1 LPIPDLEALPMDTV
15 MITGANRG
23 LGLELAKQYAADGWR
38 VIACSRRSSPGL
50 AGLAGLQSKVRV
62 FGLDVTDH
70 GQMEKLAAELREEAI
85 DVLINNAG
93 TMGKSAFGGSAST
106 DQRFGN
112 IDYDD
117 FEKILQINV
126 IAPLRMA
133 ETFVEHV
140 ARSRQKK
147 IVTLSSMVGS
157 VSLNTSGGLYG
168 YRASKAAVN
177 AIMKSMWIDL
187 AERGILA
194 VAMHP
199 GWVRTE
205 MGGPNADID
214 AATSVAGM
222 RRVIATLAPHDLG
235 KLIAYDGRIL
245 PY

>member
-1 LPIPDLEALPMDTV
+1 MDTV

-50 AGLAGLQSKVRV
+50 AGLAGLQSEVRV

-70 GQMEKLAAELREEAI
+70 GQMERLAAELRDQAI

-93 TMGKSAFGGSAST
+93 TMGKSTFGGSAST

-112 IDYDD
+112 TDYDD
-117 FEKILQINV
+117 FEKILRTNV

-133 ETFVEHV
+133 ETFLEHV

-147 IVTLSSMVGS
+147 IVTLSSVVGS
-157 VSLNTSGGLYG
+157 VSLNTSGGLYA

-177 AIMKSMWIDL
+177 AIMKSMSIDL

-205 MGGPNADID
+205 LGGPNADID
-214 AATSVAGM
+214 AVASVTGM
-222 RRVIATLAPHDLG
+222 RRIISALTRHDLG
-235 KLIAYDGRIL
+235 NVIAYDGQVL